1 MNPKHLITLIL
12 ILVCSHV
19 ESFPFY
25 FSHNGTI
32 YYCSKLSESTVS
44 IYIENSTQSH
54 ISVPSQVFLEHYEG
68 NGIYKKQYYTVV
80 SFNGCEANP
89 SSLSLP
95 SSVTIMKGFGDGD
108 GCFYLKSVSMPN
120 VHTIKSGAFSGCS
133 SLTSVS
139 MPNVKTI
146 EGFAFS
152 GCSSLKSLSI
162 PSSVLTIERGAF
174 LECTSLTSISM
185 PNVQTIGKKVFW
197 ECRSLT
203 SVSMPNAH
211 SIGEEAFYACDSLK
225 YIYIDRAEPPT
236 TTLDDY
242 GNPSDICDDA
252 TYKRA
257 RLIVPKEAVET
268 YRIVYPWSKFFIT
281 EQMSIETYADF
292 APNNCSRRGFTADG
306 LTKLWISTK
315 DFGIDASD
323 CTITASINGKIID
336 EPTLTGTIGKLSR
349 DAEGYGFILTAPDGY
364 NGPENSSSYTVDF
377 ELNVGDGKKYY
388 YASVEVWRPGV
399 ILLHGLYS
407 SSVCWSRARDYLL
420 ESGSYTP
427 MQIVNASYKSSNTV
441 SFDDN
446 TYRYQVVRRNMDNLY
461 AQLSAAGIASSR
473 YDLVGHSMGGILS
486 RKYAQE
492 IDSCHVNRILTF
504 DTPHSGSSFGILP
517 EKLNIRALDVVL
529 STAGIKVAINDLLAE
544 VGAVHDLNPSSA
556 AMAKLN
562 SPQMVAK
569 AAGIPCH
576 AVCNVFDGADPNV
589 ELDLSEL
596 DKGLRYLPTDIEL
609 PLWFSRLVNKSSE
622 NLSNQDGLDILS
634 AILGE
639 NRHDGVVNYTSQRG
653 GLREGSTATV
663 FTAYYEGMLGYGSAA
678 HHCNMTRWNL
688 NLQRM
693 LELLRKPKDDACFAL
708 TFAPTDLSRRNMSK
722 GRQLNANEAPAEAFI
737 NLTAEQNGYTVNLH
751 MAASGHVVAKGIMCL
766 LDEDRVI
773 CADGD
778 ADGNAVINVPEDV
791 EGELEFIAIGLCD
804 NGGWVADV
812 ERFTF
817 DGVAQPLWLKIETQ
831 DPMIVMAGQSAEI
844 EVTANW
850 SDDYSTPVKAS
861 LELVDANGIAEID
874 NGAVRG
880 LSEGECRMAVSYR
893 NLNDTITV
901 RVIGD
906 MSAIKPIP
914 AESDS
919 DIRLFTRGETLVA
932 QFQCVYEGNIDLE
945 LYLVDGTLVSRT
957 SGGGRFEPGDEF
969 TMLLP
974 PDSRQIYIAR
984 CRKSDVI
991 TSMKILY

>member
-1 MNPKHLITLIL
+1 M
-12 ILVCSHV
+12 
-19 ESFPFY
+19 
-25 FSHNGTI
+25 
-32 YYCSKLSESTVS
+32 
-44 IYIENSTQSH
+44 
-54 ISVPSQVFLEHYEG
+54 
-68 NGIYKKQYYTVV
+68 
-80 SFNGCEANP
+80 
-89 SSLSLP
+89 
-95 SSVTIMKGFGDGD
+95 
-108 GCFYLKSVSMPN
+108 
-120 VHTIKSGAFSGCS
+120 
-133 SLTSVS
+133 
-139 MPNVKTI
+139 
-146 EGFAFS
+146 
-152 GCSSLKSLSI
+152 
-162 PSSVLTIERGAF
+162 
-174 LECTSLTSISM
+174 
-185 PNVQTIGKKVFW
+185 
-197 ECRSLT
+197 
-203 SVSMPNAH
+203 
-211 SIGEEAFYACDSLK
+211 
-225 YIYIDRAEPPT
+225 
-236 TTLDDY
+236 
-242 GNPSDICDDA
+242 
-252 TYKRA
+252 
-257 RLIVPKEAVET
+257 PKEAVET

-399 ILLHGLYS
+399 ILLHGLNS
-407 SSVCWSRARDYLL
+407 SSACWSRARDYLL

-427 MQIVNASYKSSNTV
+427 AQIVNASYKSSNTL

-492 IDSCHVNRILTF
+492 VDSCHVNRILTF

-529 STAGIKVAINDLLAE
+529 STVGIKVAINDLLAE
-544 VGAVHDLNPSSA
+544 VRAVHDLNPSSA

-708 TFAPTDLSRRNMSK
+708 TFAPADLSRRNMSK
-722 GRQLNANEAPAEAFI
+722 GRQLNANEAPSEAFI
-737 NLTAEQNGYTVNLH
+737 NLTAEQDGYTVNLH

-804 NGGWVADV
+804 NDGWVADV

-817 DGVAQPLWLKIETQ
+817 DGGAQPLWLKIETQ

-893 NLNDTITV
+893 NLSDTITV

-914 AESDS
+914 AESDR

-945 LYLVDGTLVSRT
+945 LYLVDGTLVTRT

-974 PDSRQIYIAR
+974 SDSRQIYIAR
-984 CRKSDVI
+984 CRKSNAI

>member
-1 MNPKHLITLIL
+1 M
-12 ILVCSHV
+12 
-19 ESFPFY
+19 
-25 FSHNGTI
+25 
-32 YYCSKLSESTVS
+32 
-44 IYIENSTQSH
+44 
-54 ISVPSQVFLEHYEG
+54 
-68 NGIYKKQYYTVV
+68 
-80 SFNGCEANP
+80 
-89 SSLSLP
+89 
-95 SSVTIMKGFGDGD
+95 
-108 GCFYLKSVSMPN
+108 
-120 VHTIKSGAFSGCS
+120 
-133 SLTSVS
+133 
-139 MPNVKTI
+139 
-146 EGFAFS
+146 
-152 GCSSLKSLSI
+152 
-162 PSSVLTIERGAF
+162 
-174 LECTSLTSISM
+174 
-185 PNVQTIGKKVFW
+185 
-197 ECRSLT
+197 
-203 SVSMPNAH
+203 
-211 SIGEEAFYACDSLK
+211 
-225 YIYIDRAEPPT
+225 
-236 TTLDDY
+236 
-242 GNPSDICDDA
+242 
-252 TYKRA
+252 
-257 RLIVPKEAVET
+257 PKEAVET